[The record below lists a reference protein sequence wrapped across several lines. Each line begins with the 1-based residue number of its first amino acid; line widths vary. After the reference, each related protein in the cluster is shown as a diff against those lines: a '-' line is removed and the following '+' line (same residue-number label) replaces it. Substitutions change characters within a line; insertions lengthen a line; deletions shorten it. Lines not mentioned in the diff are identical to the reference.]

1 MNSKVVFGQYYN
13 SNSWLHRLDPR
24 TKIVCI
30 MVFMIAI
37 FLIDSLYMLL
47 GVLGGVTLIIIS
59 SKIPF
64 GKFLRSLKMVA
75 FLLIFAFACQ
85 ILFRKGDTP
94 PLHTFSFNL
103 TIVNLVMIIMLFVLF
118 IIWSKL
124 VKKMKLIMFLLIVF
138 GAFALQIYIDNT
150 LFSFDKLIV
159 SYKIDIYRE
168 SLESSLFILVRIVSL
183 IFMSSLLTLS
193 TKPTDLNN
201 GLEHLLA
208 PLKIFK
214 VNPAIISMMV
224 SISLRNIPTLINE
237 ATKVLKAQASR
248 GVDFNEAKLKEK
260 ISQIVSLIVP
270 MFIISYQKAA
280 DLSDAMEAR
289 GYDPNGKR
297 TSINVL
303 KMKTSDYISLI
314 FVFML
319 LIAIIVYSIIY

>member
-30 MVFMIAI
+30 MIFMIAI

-94 PLHTFSFNL
+94 PLHTFSFNI

-138 GAFALQIYIDNT
+138 GAFALQIYIVMKP
-150 LFSFDKLIV
+150 LLI
-159 SYKIDIYRE
+159 Y
-168 SLESSLFILVRIVSL
+168 
-183 IFMSSLLTLS
+183 
-193 TKPTDLNN
+193 
-201 GLEHLLA
+201 
-208 PLKIFK
+208 IFK
-214 VNPAIISMMV
+214 EYP
-224 SISLRNIPTLINE
+224 R
-237 ATKVLKAQASR
+237 R
-248 GVDFNEAKLKEK
+248 F
-260 ISQIVSLIVP
+260 
-270 MFIISYQKAA
+270 
-280 DLSDAMEAR
+280 
-289 GYDPNGKR
+289 
-297 TSINVL
+297 
-303 KMKTSDYISLI
+303 
-314 FVFML
+314 
-319 LIAIIVYSIIY
+319 